1 MRSSKD
7 SGWSPYLA
15 GSLTG
20 IIAILSVWAA
30 DKFYGVSTTFSRAAG
45 LIEKSIYPERF
56 ATLEYFIRVAPKID
70 WQFMF
75 VAGIF
80 IGAFIAAITS
90 KSFKLVSVPDMWKS
104 RFGSSI
110 FKRGF
115 FAFIGGAIAMFGARL
130 ADG

>member
-1 MRSSKD
+1 MRSNKD

-20 IIAILSVWAA
+20 IVAILSVWIG

-45 LIEKSIYPERF
+45 IIEQYFAPERF
-56 ATLEYFIRVAPKID
+56 ATIEYFARVTPKID

-75 VAGIF
+75 VIGIF
-80 IGAFIAAITS
+80 IGALISAITS
-90 KSFKLVSVPDMWKS
+90 KSFKWVSVPDRWRS
-104 RFGSSI
+104 RFGPGI
-110 FKRGF
+110 IKRAF
-115 FAFIGGAIAMFGARL
+115 FAFIGGAVAMFGARL

>member
-1 MRSSKD
+1 MKSSKD
-7 SGWSPYLA
+7 LGWSPYLA

-20 IIAILSVWAA
+20 IVAILSVWVA

-45 LIEKSIYPERF
+45 LIEKYIYPERF
-56 ATLEYFIRVAPKID
+56 AALEYFVRVVPKVD

-75 VAGIF
+75 VIGIF
-80 IGAFIAAITS
+80 IGAFISAITS
-90 KSFKLVSVPDMWKS
+90 KSFKLTAVPDLWRS
-104 RFGSSI
+104 RFGPGI
-110 FKRGF
+110 LKRGF

>member
-1 MRSSKD
+1 MRTSKD

-20 IIAILSVWAA
+20 IVAILSVYVA

-45 LIEKSIYPERF
+45 IIEKYLFPERF
-56 ATLEYFIRVAPKID
+56 ATLEYFVRITPRID

-75 VAGIF
+75 VIGIF
-80 IGAFIAAITS
+80 IGAFISAITS
-90 KSFKLVSVPDMWKS
+90 KSFKLTSVPDMWRS

-110 FKRGF
+110 FKRSL
-115 FAFIGGAIAMFGARL
+115 FAFFGGAIAMFGARL